1 MNYFDR
7 IALVFDMLEGA
18 ELLHEFDDSVTLKV
32 DRELWN
38 DCILF
43 MKQDAEW
50 EPA

>member
-1 MNYFDR
+1 MNDWDK

>member
-1 MNYFDR
+1 MDINEQAMR
-7 IALVFDMLEGA
+7 ALDVLESS
-18 ELLHEFDDSVTLKV
+18 EVLHEFDDSVTLRV

-50 EPA
+50 EAA